1 MFQDVLKHLTVP
13 GSVATKSPMRPSYPV
28 APLLASVLAC
38 GALTA
43 ACSSETSTPSQPQ
56 AEGGTAGNAGS
67 SSADAGLACQ
77 EPSQLDLDGI
87 FAIYARL
94 SLTFLSRPGGAV
106 TVCPVDQTSD
116 GTFLALA
123 ELRHV
128 PGSTKLDQ
136 VRMSVCSLTLPEISA
151 GVGGCDPDTNV
162 VWAGLRFPQVL
173 VDALPLTPMG
183 EATGLLSKPQI
194 GATVDLSRMTF
205 LIGTREKGDAMPGWQ
220 SDVEG
225 CGMNDVAPGRG
236 ATCDEN
242 CVSGCSQ
249 LADDDHDQWPGV
261 TVHVCGVTDDDK
273 KQNVPCNA
281 ENPSEPG
288 VTIQGRSVLD
298 LQVDPL
304 FSPQVRSSCE
314 MAGSIDTE
322 IRYNVCGADLYLM
335 NTPISVTS
343 AIASLPVY
351 KVNSQQ
357 STFRAVRIDGRHG
370 APSWDPDFGKL
381 LDTCRRVIER
391 QNEIK

>member
-1 MFQDVLKHLTVP
+1 M
-13 GSVATKSPMRPSYPV
+13 MNR
-28 APLLASVLAC
+28 
-38 GALTA
+38 
-43 ACSSETSTPSQPQ
+43 
-56 AEGGTAGNAGS
+56 
-67 SSADAGLACQ
+67 
-77 EPSQLDLDGI
+77 I
-87 FAIYARL
+87 
-94 SLTFLSRPGGAV
+94 SRPGGAV

-123 ELRHV
+123 ELRHT
-128 PGSTKLDQ
+128 PGSTKIDS
-136 VRMSVCSLTLPEISA
+136 VRMAVCSLTLPEISA

-173 VDALPLTPMG
+173 IDALPLTPTA
-183 EATGLLSKPQI
+183 EATGLLSKPQV
-194 GATVDLSRMTF
+194 GASVDLSRMTF

-220 SDVEG
+220 SDVAG

-236 ATCDEN
+236 GACDET
-242 CVSGCSQ
+242 CVSGCGS
-249 LADDDHDQWPGV
+249 LVDDDHDQWPGV
-261 TVHVCGVTDDDK
+261 TVHVCGVTEDDK

-288 VTIQGRSVLD
+288 VAIQGRSVLD

-314 MAGSIDTE
+314 MGGNLDTQ

-343 AIASLPVY
+343 AIASLPIY
-351 KVNSQQ
+351 KVNPQL

>member
-1 MFQDVLKHLTVP
+1 M
-13 GSVATKSPMRPSYPV
+13 
-28 APLLASVLAC
+28 
-38 GALTA
+38 A
-43 ACSSETSTPSQPQ
+43 ACSSDTSESSTPHSE
-56 AEGGTAGNAGS
+56 AGTGGSAGS
-67 SSADAGLACQ
+67 SPVDAGLTCQ
-77 EPSQLDLDGI
+77 EPAQLDLDGI
-87 FAIYARL
+87 FAVYARL

-123 ELRHV
+123 QIRHK
-128 PGSTKLDQ
+128 PGSTALDSI
-136 VRMSVCSLTLPEISA
+136 RMAVCSLTLPEISA

-194 GATVDLSRMTF
+194 GAGIDLSRMTF

-220 SDVEG
+220 SEVDG
-225 CGMNDVAPGRG
+225 CGMNDIAPGRSSV
-236 ATCDEN
+236 CDQK
-242 CVSGCSQ
+242 CVTGCDL

-261 TVHVCGVTDDDK
+261 TVHVCGLTEDDK
-273 KQNVPCNA
+273 QQNVACNA

-304 FSPQVRSSCE
+304 FSPEVRSSCE
-314 MAGSIDTE
+314 LTGRLDTE
-322 IRYNVCGADLYLM
+322 IHYNVCGADLYLM

-351 KVNSQQ
+351 KVNSQL